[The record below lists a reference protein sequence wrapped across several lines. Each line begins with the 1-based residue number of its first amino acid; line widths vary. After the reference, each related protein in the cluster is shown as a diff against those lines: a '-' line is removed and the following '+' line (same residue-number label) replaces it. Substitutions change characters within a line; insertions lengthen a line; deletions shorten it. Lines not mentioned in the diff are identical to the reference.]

1 MPFQATIVGSDA
13 RTPGG
18 NGQMTLV
25 AGSVGYG
32 SAAQTQFFRTFIF
45 TLNLPEPSAAG
56 GLAAGTI
63 AIVGLARMRR
73 RIR

>member
-1 MPFQATIVGSDA
+1 
-13 RTPGG
+13 
-18 NGQMTLV
+18 MTLV

-32 SAAQTQFFRTFIF
+32 GGAQTQFFRTFRF
-45 TLNLPEPSAAG
+45 TVNLPEPSAAG
-56 GLAAGTI
+56 GLAAGII